1 MIVGMTLALAVQV
14 VSVQDV
20 QVDSSLNHTNGRVPP
35 AVVAVRTR
43 DDMRVD
49 GVLDEPVW
57 SAATPARGFRRDEPS
72 DGKPPAE
79 STTVYLVFDDNA
91 LYVGARLFTAD
102 TAKISRRLDRRDSFA
117 TLNDRFFV
125 ILDAFHDHRTS
136 FAFGV
141 TPAGERSDATTS
153 NDTRMGVDPTWNP
166 VWEAETAIDSAGWIA
181 EMRIPFSQIRFS
193 TSGEQVW
200 GIQLRRDIF
209 HANEA
214 ADWAWTPATE
224 PGWVSKFGH
233 LMGLDI
239 GRQPMRLEVLPYTV
253 TQGQFTEDS
262 DPANPFDDGSRYR
275 ISGGADIKYGISS
288 DFTLDATINPDF
300 GQVDADPAV
309 VNLTAFET
317 LYPELRPFF
326 VEGSNIFNFG
336 IGGHDFFYSRRIGR
350 APQKSAVGAAAYVD
364 MPRATTILGAAK
376 VSGKTQNGWSI
387 GVLEALT
394 NEEKARTASS
404 TGAGLDAVS
413 VEPLTNYGVV
423 RARKDMRE
431 GAGQVGFALTTV
443 HRDISD
449 PIFESLSRS
458 AYSGGIDFT
467 QRFNDNAYSIDG
479 IFSFAHIEGEPAA
492 MLAVQRSS
500 GHYFQ
505 RPDQDHLALDSSAT
519 SMSGTLGMLSFAETE
534 GNWTFNAYAG
544 YSSPGIEIND
554 IGYQRTADRRVAGGG
569 MSRRWLRPSRTF
581 RSFRIGTSGSS
592 SWNHGGVNLSRT
604 LRANLNAEFHN
615 HWRVSVSGGYAL
627 RGLSDRETR
636 GGPLIEEPEGWNASL
651 SIHTDTRR
659 PLSLH
664 PGISV
669 VKNVAGGWLIG
680 VRPGITV
687 RSSGA
692 LRIRFQPAFTRLF
705 ASAQYVTQ
713 AVDPHATATFGGR
726 YVFGTLDQSNL
737 DLTTRVDVAL
747 TPALTLQLYAQ
758 PLVASGD
765 YVHLMEFATPR
776 TYEFIEY
783 GQDGNSSLSYDSDA
797 NTYTADSDG
806 AGPGE
811 PLTFRNPD
819 FSIRSLRTNMVL
831 RWEYLPGSTLFLA
844 WSHSRFAHSSDP
856 SFRVFDELK
865 DLLSDDQQNVLMVKM
880 TYWLSF

>member
-57 SAATPARGFRRDEPS
+57 SAAPPARGFRRDEPS

-747 TPALTLQLYAQ
+747 TPDLTLQLYAQ